1 MNAKTLQDI
10 TFPLV
15 KRPVYAILEN
25 GKQIDIPGKIVLM
38 NSKTDEPIS
47 IVSNGYELITNEEA
61 YNYGKNCMKTLFNI
75 TNDTDIELFNII
87 SPDKYSF
94 CHIDLTSQKTSF
106 VIFDEKYLPFI
117 RITNSYNTSFKLSF
131 KIGVCRI
138 ICTNGMIFGED
149 AIRLNYS
156 HVRGTK
162 KVIDFEVRKDEFN
175 RIINKFKSDVKI
187 LKDSE
192 IVIDYSF
199 LIFCKALGLTFD
211 INNSN
216 ELKREKARKKLSGY
230 KSQFNSMLSKYTN
243 ELGNNYYALYNTI
256 TEFSTNGFAGEPT
269 PVLRINS
276 WQRRAGNWVD
286 SFTRLLR
293 NGNIDYDEYLEE
305 YLELSKN

>member
-1 MNAKTLQDI
+1 MITKTLRDI

-15 KRPVYAILEN
+15 KRPVYAILGS

-38 NSKTDEPIS
+38 NSQTDQPIS

-75 TNDTDIELFNII
+75 TNDADIELFNII
-87 SPDKYSF
+87 APDKNSF
-94 CHIDLTSQKTSF
+94 CHIDLTSQRSSF
-106 VIFDEKYLPFI
+106 EVFGEKYLPFI

-131 KIGVCRI
+131 KVGVCRF
-138 ICTNGMIFGED
+138 ICKNGMIFGED
-149 AIRLNYS
+149 AIKFNYD
-156 HVRGTK
+156 HVKGAK
-162 KVIDFEVRKDEFN
+162 KEINFEVRKDEFN
-175 RIINKFKSDVKI
+175 KLIIDFKSDVQI

-192 IVIDYSF
+192 IVNDYSF

-216 ELKREKARKKLSGY
+216 ELKKEKAGKKLSSY
-230 KSQFNSMLSKYTN
+230 QSQFNSMLNKYTN
-243 ELGNNYYALYNTI
+243 EFGNNYYALYNSV
-256 TEFSTNGFAGEPT
+256 TEFSTNGFAGEPS

-276 WQRRAGNWVD
+276 WQRRAGYWVF

-293 NGNIDYDEYLEE
+293 NGEIDYDEYLKE

>member
-1 MNAKTLQDI
+1 MITRTLQDI
-10 TFPLV
+10 SFPLV

-38 NSKTDEPIS
+38 NSLTDQPIS
-47 IVSNGYELITNEEA
+47 IVSNSYELITNEEA

-94 CHIDLTSQKTSF
+94 CHIDLTSQGSSF
-106 VIFDEKYLPFI
+106 NVLGEKYLPFI
-117 RITNSYNTSFKLSF
+117 RITNSYNTSFTLSF
-131 KIGVCRI
+131 KTGVCRF
-138 ICTNGMIFGED
+138 ICKNGMIFGED
-149 AIRLNYS
+149 AIKLNYS

-199 LIFCKALGLTFD
+199 LIFCKALDLSFD
-211 INNSN
+211 INNIN
-216 ELKREKARKKLSGY
+216 ELKKEKARIKLSNY
-230 KSQFNSMLSKYTN
+230 QRQFNSLLNKYTG
-243 ELGNNYYALYNTI
+243 ELGNNYYALYNVI
-256 TEFSTNGFAGEPT
+256 TEFGTNGFAGEPS

-276 WQRRAGNWVD
+276 WQRRAGYWVD

-293 NGNIDYDEYLEE
+293 NGDIDYDEYLEE